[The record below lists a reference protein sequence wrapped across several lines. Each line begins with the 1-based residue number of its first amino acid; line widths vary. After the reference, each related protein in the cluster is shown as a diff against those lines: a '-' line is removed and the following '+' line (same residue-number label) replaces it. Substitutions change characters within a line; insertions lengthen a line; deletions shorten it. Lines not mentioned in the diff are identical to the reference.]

1 MTGSLQVEKSA
12 QSYIKMI
19 KDNKMPS
26 PKNQELLN
34 GICKGLVVSQSKSL
48 LEFVDILIEKFMYP
62 RSHSKYLMHLLTDK
76 ECAIIDDEA
85 NEEEYE
91 KFETF
96 DLGHPRLLELI
107 LIRQKVFQLKFTG
120 NEGWKRTEYIPKLL
134 RKVEQVYVL
143 LVHLLQVLSDHIEVP
158 AHSKFYR
165 DFITES
171 ISDFQSAFESFKSLD
186 YIFLSL
192 IRNAEKSGE
201 SDDSLFHVNDALLL
215 DIKQF
220 TNDNLAWYESL
231 MTESIALK
239 EYLLVKN
246 RIFQKENENQPLEE
260 GIAPYALEIIFDIKF
275 EKFLENRKARLN
287 ISNRR
292 IF

>member
-1 MTGSLQVEKSA
+1 MTGSLQVEISA
-12 QSYIKMI
+12 QLYVNMI

-34 GICKGLVVSQSKSL
+34 SICKGLAMSQSKPL

-62 RSHSKYLMHLLTDK
+62 RTHSKYLMHLLTDK

-85 NEEEYE
+85 SEECE
-91 KFETF
+91 KFEMF

-107 LIRQKVFQLKFTG
+107 LIRQKVFELKFTG
-120 NEGWKRTEYIPKLL
+120 NEGWKLTEYIPKLL
-134 RKVEQVYVL
+134 RKVEQVYIL

-171 ISDFQSAFESFKSLD
+171 ISDFQTAFESFKSLD
-186 YIFLSL
+186 YILHSL

-201 SDDSLFHVNDALLL
+201 SDNSLFHVNDALLL

-220 TNDNLAWYESL
+220 TNDNLAWYQSL

-246 RIFQKENENQPLEE
+246 KIFQKENEMQPLEN
-260 GIAPYALEIIFDIKF
+260 GIAPYALGIIFDIQF
-275 EKFLENRKARLN
+275 EKFLERRKARLN